1 MEHMFKRIL
10 ALTTLLT
17 CIGMSDNVSAMAAT
31 AAANVFPGPV
41 TPKFTIRS
49 QGTNALRRLVQTWD
63 MMNLYDTDKMNGFF
77 SVMPEYTRSFNDR
90 KIAECLFGTNRCNNN
105 GNNNCDDGTS
115 FLVQGIDVEG
125 RSSNALLASNFFLPS
140 DYSSVVTVKPVIQS
154 FLVDFFGYVGLD
166 SCYEGLYAWIQFPV
180 TWTKWDLRLCE
191 RIVAPGENA
200 IPAGIIS
207 PGEVARDNLQTSF
220 QTYLRGAQLAPIVS
234 GDTTVNID
242 ALTCAKVCGHES
254 KTAVSEVR
262 FCVGYNFLLCED
274 YHFGVG
280 LEASAP
286 TGNKVKS
293 AFLFAPQ
300 NGNDRHWELGVN
312 IDAHAILWRCE
323 EEESHFGFYVDANIT
338 HMFKHHQERCFDLC
352 GKPLSRYMAAARVA
366 TPNTPADDL
375 LFGTNDAGVQTAASA
390 VFSGEFAPVANITT
404 FNVDV
409 SVSVNADVVA
419 MFNYTCGNWSW
430 DLGYNFWGR
439 SCEKLKLN
447 CECPTTLF
455 AENTWVLN
463 GDASQFGC
471 EAGGEAN
478 ALSASQNSATITTGQ
493 NFTTNPPFTVAQ
505 TEAGLGNNGVD
516 NAQLASF
523 GEPGGTFAALEA
535 CSNDDVAINTSI
547 QPIFIKQTDINF
559 AKTQGISNK
568 IFSHI
573 GYNWECECWNPFFG
587 IGFEAEFAQHN
598 KNDNCNNNECETSC
612 NNDCDDGLQGNCVR
626 CGLSQWGI
634 WVKGGVAFN

>member
-1 MEHMFKRIL
+1 MYWHVRQ
-10 ALTTLLT
+10 
-17 CIGMSDNVSAMAAT
+17 CICYGGSST
-31 AAANVFPGPV
+31 ANVFPGPV

-115 FLVQGIDVEG
+115 FLVQGLDAEN
-125 RSSNALLASNFFLPS
+125 RSASALYAGYFGLPV

-180 TWTKWDLRLCE
+180 TWTKWDLRFCE
-191 RIVAPGENA
+191 KVIDAGEDNSAPGYY
-200 IPAGIIS
+200 S
-207 PGEVARDNLQTSF
+207 PEEIDRDLLQPTF
-220 QTYLRGAQLAPIVS
+220 QAYIRGNQIAPIVQ

-242 ALTCAKVCGHES
+242 ALTCAKICGHES

-280 LEASAP
+280 IEASAP

-323 EEESHFGFYVDANIT
+323 EEESHFGFYLDANIT

-352 GKPLSRYMAAARVA
+352 GKPLSRYMLAAKMTAPNNSSA
-366 TPNTPADDL
+366 TVDGLHQEGDVT
-375 LFGTNDAGVQTAASA
+375 
-390 VFSGEFAPVANITT
+390 VFPTVVFNNEFAPVANITN

-430 DLGYNFWGR
+430 DIGYNFWGR

-455 AENTWVLN
+455 AENTWVLQ
-463 GDASQFGC
+463 GDAFEFGC
-471 EAGGEAN
+471 EAIGVDAH
-478 ALSASQNSATITTGQ
+478 ALSASNNNATILG
-493 NFTTNPPFTVAQ
+493 
-505 TEAGLGNNGVD
+505 GNN
-516 NAQLASF
+516 F
-523 GEPGGTFAALEA
+523 PGGTLTPAQLLAGSGNPGIDNPENAAFGIADTQLVSCA
-535 CSNDDVAINTSI
+535 TGADISTSI
-547 QPIFIKQTDINF
+547 QPVFIKQTDINF